1 MRPAALRR
9 LRPVRALVTGA
20 AGFVGRH
27 LVAGLR
33 AAGDEVHET
42 DRHLGLDILDP
53 AGLDELFAAT
63 RPEVVYHLAG
73 QADVGGSWTSPVET
87 FRINAEGTMNVLL
100 AAVGAEVHRVIAVA
114 SADVYGQ
121 VPEAE
126 LPIGEDRPLRPVSP
140 YGASK
145 ASADVVALQAFLGH
159 GLGVIRA
166 RPFNHLGPGQSD
178 RFVASAV
185 ASRIA
190 RNEMEGESEVPV
202 GNLSARRDFTD
213 VRDVVRAYRLL
224 AERGVPGEA
233 YNVCSGQD
241 VAIQEV
247 ADRLVALADG
257 PMALVPDPE
266 LLRPVDTPVL
276 RGDCTRLH
284 EATGWSPEITLD
296 QTLADVL
303 DDWRKRVREA

>member
-1 MRPAALRR
+1 
-9 LRPVRALVTGA
+9 VRALITGA

-27 LVAGLR
+27 LVAGLQE
-33 AAGDEVHET
+33 AGDDVHET

-53 AGLDELFAAT
+53 AGLTDLFT
-63 RPEVVYHLAG
+63 SIRPEVVYHLAG

-87 FRINAEGTMNVLL
+87 FRINAEGTLNVLY
-100 AAVGAEVHRVIAVA
+100 AAVQAGVERVVAVA

-121 VPEAE
+121 VPEVD
-126 LPIGEDRPLRPVSP
+126 LPIGEDRAFRPVSP

-145 ASADVVALQAFLGH
+145 AAADVIALQAYLGH
-159 GLGVIRA
+159 GLAVLRA

-190 RNEMEGESEVPV
+190 HNELSGRDEVPV

-224 AERGVPGEA
+224 AERGEPGEA
-233 YNVCSGQD
+233 YNVCSGRD
-241 VAIQEV
+241 IAVQEV
-247 ADRLVALADG
+247 ADRLVALADR
-257 PMALVPDPE
+257 PMALVPDPD

-276 RGDCTRLH
+276 RGDPTRLH
-284 EATGWSPEITLD
+284 EVTGWEPMISLD

-303 DDWRKRVREA
+303 DDWRKRVRET

>member
-1 MRPAALRR
+1 
-9 LRPVRALVTGA
+9 V
-20 AGFVGRH
+20 F
-27 LVAGLR
+27 
-33 AAGDEVHET
+33 
-42 DRHLGLDILDP
+42 
-53 AGLDELFAAT
+53 
-63 RPEVVYHLAG
+63 HLAG
-73 QADVGGSWTSPVET
+73 QADVGGSWSSPVET

-100 AAVGAEVHRVIAVA
+100 AAVHAGVERVVAVS

-126 LPIGEDRPLRPVSP
+126 LPITEDRPLRPVSP

-145 ASADVVALQAFLGH
+145 ASADLIALQAHLGH
-159 GLGVIRA
+159 GLAVLRA

-178 RFVASAV
+178 RFVASAM

-190 RNEMEGESEVPV
+190 HNELSGNEEVPV

-224 AERGVPGEA
+224 AERGEPGEA
-233 YNVCSGQD
+233 YNVCSGRD
-241 VAIQEV
+241 VAVQEI

-257 PMALVPDPE
+257 PMALVPDPD

-276 RGDCTRLH
+276 RGDPTRLRK
-284 EATGWSPEITLD
+284 ATGWEPTITLD

-303 DDWRKRVREA
+303 DDWRHRVHDG

>member
-1 MRPAALRR
+1 
-9 LRPVRALVTGA
+9 VRALVTGA

-27 LVAGLR
+27 LVSGLL

-53 AGLDELFAAT
+53 PGLAELFGT
-63 RPEVVYHLAG
+63 IHPEVVFHLAG
-73 QADVGGSWTSPVET
+73 QADVGGSWSSPVET

-100 AAVGAEVHRVIAVA
+100 AAVHAGVERVVAVS

-126 LPIGEDRPLRPVSP
+126 LPITEDRPLRPVSP

-145 ASADVVALQAFLGH
+145 ASADLIALQAHLGH
-159 GLGVIRA
+159 GLAVLRA

-178 RFVASAV
+178 RFVASAM

-190 RNEMEGESEVPV
+190 HNELSGNEEVPV

-224 AERGVPGEA
+224 AERGEPGEA
-233 YNVCSGQD
+233 YNVCSGRD
-241 VAIQEV
+241 VAVQEI

-257 PMALVPDPE
+257 PMALVPDPD

-276 RGDCTRLH
+276 RGDPTRLRK
-284 EATGWSPEITLD
+284 ATGWEPTITLD

-303 DDWRKRVREA
+303 DDWRHRVHDG

>member
-1 MRPAALRR
+1 M
-9 LRPVRALVTGA
+9 RALVTGA

-33 AAGDEVHET
+33 EAGDDVHET

-53 AGLDELFAAT
+53 QALTDLFT
-63 RPEVVYHLAG
+63 SIRPEVVYHLAG
-73 QADVGGSWTSPVET
+73 QADVGGSWSSPVET
-87 FRINAEGTMNVLL
+87 FRVNAEGTLNVLQ
-100 AAVGAEVHRVIAVA
+100 AAVQAGVERVVAVA

-121 VPEAE
+121 VPEAA
-126 LPIGEDRPLRPVSP
+126 LPIDEDRAFRPVSP

-145 ASADVVALQAFLGH
+145 AAADVIALQAYLGH
-159 GLGVIRA
+159 DLAVLRA

-190 RNEMEGESEVPV
+190 HNELSGSAEVPV

-224 AERGVPGEA
+224 AERGRPGEA
-233 YNVCSGQD
+233 YNVCSGRD
-241 VAIQEV
+241 VAVQQI
-247 ADRLVALADG
+247 ADRLVALADR
-257 PMALVPDPE
+257 PMALVPDPD

-276 RGDCTRLH
+276 RGDPTRLH
-284 EATGWSPEITLD
+284 EATGWEPTISLD

-303 DDWRKRVREA
+303 DDWRKRVRET

>member
-1 MRPAALRR
+1 
-9 LRPVRALVTGA
+9 VRALVTGA

-33 AAGDEVHET
+33 AAGDDVHET

-53 AGLDELFAAT
+53 AGLNELFGAT

-73 QADVGGSWTSPVET
+73 QADVGGSWSSPVET

-100 AAVGAEVHRVIAVA
+100 AAVRAEVGRVVAVS

-121 VPEAE
+121 VPETE

-145 ASADVVALQAFLGH
+145 AAADLVALQAHLGH

-190 RNEMEGESEVPV
+190 RNEIDGESEVPV

-224 AERGVPGEA
+224 AEHGVPGEA
-233 YNVCSGQD
+233 YNVCRGRD
-241 VAIQEV
+241 VAVQEV
-247 ADRLVALADG
+247 ADRLIALAER
-257 PMALVPDPE
+257 PMALVTDPD

-276 RGDCTRLH
+276 RGDCTRLRD
-284 EATGWSPEITLD
+284 ATGWSPEITLD

-303 DDWRKRVREA
+303 DDWRKRLREA

>member
-1 MRPAALRR
+1 M
-9 LRPVRALVTGA
+9 
-20 AGFVGRH
+20 
-27 LVAGLR
+27 
-33 AAGDEVHET
+33 
-42 DRHLGLDILDP
+42 
-53 AGLDELFAAT
+53 
-63 RPEVVYHLAG
+63 
-73 QADVGGSWTSPVET
+73 ET

-100 AAVGAEVHRVIAVA
+100 AAVRADVDRVVAVA

-121 VPEAE
+121 VPETE
-126 LPIGEDRPLRPVSP
+126 LPIDEDRPLRPVSP

-145 ASADVVALQAFLGH
+145 AAADLVALQTHLGH

-190 RNEMEGESEVPV
+190 RNEMAGESEVPV

-213 VRDVVRAYRLL
+213 VRDVVRAYRML
-224 AERGVPGEA
+224 AEHGVPGEA
-233 YNVCSGQD
+233 YNVCAGQD
-241 VAIQEV
+241 VAIQEI

-257 PMALVPDPE
+257 PMTLVTDPD

-284 EATGWSPEITLD
+284 DATGWTPEITLD

-303 DDWRKRVREA
+303 DDWRKRVREG

>member
-1 MRPAALRR
+1 
-9 LRPVRALVTGA
+9 VRALVTGA

-27 LVAGLR
+27 LVAQLE
-33 AAGDEVHET
+33 AAGDEVIET
-42 DRHLGLDILDP
+42 DREQGLDILDLD
-53 AGLDELFAAT
+53 GLAALYGDG

-73 QADVGGSWTSPVET
+73 QADVGGSWSRPVET
-87 FRINAEGTMNVLL
+87 FRVNAEGTMNVLL
-100 AAVGAEVHRVIAVA
+100 AAADAGVDRVLAVA

-121 VPEAE
+121 VPTDE
-126 LPIGEDRPLRPVSP
+126 LPIGEDRPLRPHSP

-145 ASADVVALQAFLGH
+145 AAADLIALQAHLGR

-178 RFVASAV
+178 RFVASAL

-190 RNEMEGESEVPV
+190 HNELDGGDRIPV
-202 GNLSARRDFTD
+202 GDLTPRRDFTD

-224 AERGVPGEA
+224 VERGEPGEA
-233 YNVCSGQD
+233 YNVCSGTD
-241 VAIQEV
+241 VSVQEI
-247 ADRLVALADG
+247 ADRLVALADL
-257 PMALVPDPE
+257 PMTLATDPD

-276 RGDCTRLH
+276 RGDPTRLR
-284 EATGWSPEITLD
+284 EATGWTPEIPLE

-303 DDWRKRVREA
+303 DDWRKRVRS

>member
-1 MRPAALRR
+1 M
-9 LRPVRALVTGA
+9 RALVTGA

-27 LVAGLR
+27 LVAHLR
-33 AAGDEVHET
+33 SEGDEVTET
-42 DRHLGLDILDP
+42 DRQTGLDILDP
-53 AGLDELFAAT
+53 SGLSALFAES
-63 RPEVVYHLAG
+63 RPEVVFHLAG

-87 FRINAEGTMNVLL
+87 FRVNAEGTLNVLL
-100 AAVGAEVHRVIAVA
+100 AAAEHDVDRVLAVA

-121 VPEAE
+121 VPADE
-126 LPIGEDRPLRPVSP
+126 LPIGEDRPLRPHSP

-145 ASADVVALQAFLGH
+145 AAADLIALQTFLGR

-178 RFVASAV
+178 RFVASAL

-190 RNEMEGESEVPV
+190 RNEVEGLDELAV
-202 GNLSARRDFTD
+202 GDLTPRRDFTD

-224 AERGVPGEA
+224 VQEGEPGEA
-233 YNVCSGQD
+233 YNVCSGHD
-241 VAIQEV
+241 VAVQEI
-247 ADRLVALADG
+247 ADRLVAMAER
-257 PMALVPDPE
+257 PMTLVPDPE
-266 LLRPVDTPVL
+266 LFRPVDTPVL
-276 RGDCTRLH
+276 RGDAGRLKA
-284 EATGWSPEITLD
+284 ATGWSPDISLD

>member
-1 MRPAALRR
+1 M
-9 LRPVRALVTGA
+9 RALVTGA

-53 AGLDELFAAT
+53 AGLDELLASV

-73 QADVGGSWTSPVET
+73 QADVGGSWSSPVET

-100 AAVGAEVHRVIAVA
+100 AAVRAEVDRVVAVA

-145 ASADVVALQAFLGH
+145 ASADLVALQVHLGH
-159 GLGVIRA
+159 GLGVVRA

-190 RNEMEGESEVPV
+190 RNEIDGESEVPV

-224 AERGVPGEA
+224 AEHGVPGEA
-233 YNVCSGQD
+233 YNVCSGRD
-241 VAIQEV
+241 VAIQEI
-247 ADRLVALADG
+247 ADRLIAFADG
-257 PMALVPDPE
+257 PMALVTDPD

-284 EATGWSPEITLD
+284 DATGWSPEITLD

-303 DDWRKRVREA
+303 DDWRKRVRET